1 MVGIGGRRQA
11 VGDTHTVT
19 INVIRNA
26 FGSGGPVE
34 DDLLAVE
41 VGGEVGGTMME
52 QGVDGGQGVNAARAY
67 AVGFHGVAD
76 PNGGEFDD
84 GVQFGGTQV
93 GIGLKQ
99 HGQHTRHARR
109 SHRSAVHFDVVV
121 GGLVVQRGD
130 VGTRSRNVG
139 TNQAGLVDIAVFVR
153 IVVVVADIHAGS
165 PSRWT
170 DRRETAMF
178 VVGVGG
184 THADDGGQ
192 AAFNEVPL
200 VGMEPCR
207 RTVARGADVE
217 GDGVGVLRLAFVA
230 AGNGSRHARV

>member
-1 MVGIGGRRQA
+1 MGDNIIGVRSRIVDVVGIGGRRQA
-11 VGDTHTVT
+11 VGDAHTVT
-19 INVIRNA
+19 INVVGNA

-52 QGVDGGQGVNAARAY
+52 QGVDGGQSVNAARAY

-93 GIGLKQ
+93 GVGLKQ

-109 SHRSAVHFDVVV
+109 SHRSAVHLNVVV
-121 GGLVVQRGD
+121 GGLVVQGGD
-130 VGTRSRNVG
+130 VGTRSRNVW

-153 IVVVVADIHAGS
+153 IVVVVADIRA
-165 PSRWT
+165 
-170 DRRETAMF
+170 
-178 VVGVGG
+178 
-184 THADDGGQ
+184 
-192 AAFNEVPL
+192 
-200 VGMEPCR
+200 
-207 RTVARGADVE
+207 
-217 GDGVGVLRLAFVA
+217 
-230 AGNGSRHARV
+230 